1 MKAKSCRIVG
11 TRFRKGGS
19 KDRKKIS
26 NDVKKCNSK
35 GRKGEKIFKNAAMN
49 ARKIVRNARMLDRKT
64 VKGAKMLGRKDDRTV
79 EKTPRDEAVPSS
91 VNDKVMSGVVKA
103 EDNRAWTGNE
113 GVKAEGNR
121 VWIGNGVVKA
131 EDNRA
136 WTGNEGVKAEGN
148 RVWIGNGVVVNVVG
162 KAGAAEAEEEAA
174 DNPPTRR
181 VAVILFLGFPAPK
194 GYSEQSLYLA
204 SKESSRP

>member
-79 EKTPRDEAVPSS
+79 EKTPRDETVPSS

-103 EDNRAWTGNE
+103 ED
-113 GVKAEGNR
+113 
-121 VWIGNGVVKA
+121 
-131 EDNRA
+131 
-136 WTGNEGVKAEGN
+136 N

-194 GYSEQSLYLA
+194 GYNGQSLYLA

>member
-49 ARKIVRNARMLDRKT
+49 ARKIVRDARMLDRKT

-79 EKTPRDEAVPSS
+79 EKTPRDETVPSS

-103 EDNRAWTGNE
+103 ED
-113 GVKAEGNR
+113 
-121 VWIGNGVVKA
+121 
-131 EDNRA
+131 
-136 WTGNEGVKAEGN
+136 

-194 GYSEQSLYLA
+194 GYNEQSLYLA

>member
-11 TRFRKGGS
+11 TLFRKGGS

-49 ARKIVRNARMLDRKT
+49 ARKIVRDARMLDRKT

-121 VWIGNGVVKA
+121 VWIGNGVV
-131 EDNRA
+131 
-136 WTGNEGVKAEGN
+136 
-148 RVWIGNGVVVNVVG
+148 VNVVG

-194 GYSEQSLYLA
+194 GYNEQSLYLA

>member
-11 TRFRKGGS
+11 TRFRKGG
-19 KDRKKIS
+19 
-26 NDVKKCNSK
+26 SK

-49 ARKIVRNARMLDRKT
+49 ARKIVRDARMLDRKT

-79 EKTPRDEAVPSS
+79 EKTPRDETVPSL

-103 EDNRAWTGNE
+103 EDNR
-113 GVKAEGNR
+113 
-121 VWIGNGVVKA
+121 
-131 EDNRA
+131 
-136 WTGNEGVKAEGN
+136 
-148 RVWIGNGVVVNVVG
+148 VWIGNGVVVNVEG

-194 GYSEQSLYLA
+194 GYNEQSLYLA

>member
-35 GRKGEKIFKNAAMN
+35 GEKIFKNAAMN
-49 ARKIVRNARMLDRKT
+49 ARKIVRDARMLDRKT

-79 EKTPRDEAVPSS
+79 EKTPRDETVPSS

-103 EDNRAWTGNE
+103 EGNRAWT
-113 GVKAEGNR
+113 
-121 VWIGNGVVKA
+121 
-131 EDNRA
+131 
-136 WTGNEGVKAEGN
+136 
-148 RVWIGNGVVVNVVG
+148 GNGVVVNVVG

-174 DNPPTRR
+174 DNPPNKSVHET
-181 VAVILFLGFPAPK
+181 
-194 GYSEQSLYLA
+194 
-204 SKESSRP
+204 ESF

>member
-49 ARKIVRNARMLDRKT
+49 ARKIVRDARMLDRKT
-64 VKGAKMLGRKDDRTV
+64 VKGAKMLGRKGDRTV
-79 EKTPRDEAVPSS
+79 EKTPRDETVPSS

-103 EDNRAWTGNE
+103 EDNRVWTGNE
-113 GVKAEGNR
+113 GVKAE
-121 VWIGNGVVKA
+121 
-131 EDNRA
+131 D
-136 WTGNEGVKAEGN
+136 

-194 GYSEQSLYLA
+194 GYNEQSLYLA